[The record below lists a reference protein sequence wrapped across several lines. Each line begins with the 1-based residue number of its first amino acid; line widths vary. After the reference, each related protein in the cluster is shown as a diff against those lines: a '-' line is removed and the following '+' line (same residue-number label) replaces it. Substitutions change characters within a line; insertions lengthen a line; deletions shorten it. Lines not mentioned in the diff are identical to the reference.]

1 MAACNFNI
9 NFSSSATDLVQNMKT
24 KITGQGGTADGDE
37 SAGSFSVSLLGSSIS
52 GSYTISGQQMAV
64 IIDHKP
70 FLISCNQ
77 IQKYLQSNL

>member
-1 MAACNFNI
+1 
-9 NFSSSATDLVQNMKT
+9 
-24 KITGQGGTADGDE
+24 
-37 SAGSFSVSLLGSSIS
+37 LGSSIS

>member
-24 KITGQGGTADGDE
+24 KITGQGGTATGDE
-37 SAGSFSVSLLGSSIS
+37 SAGGFSVSLLGSNIS

-77 IQKYLQSNL
+77 IQNYLQSNL

>member
-9 NFSSSATDLVQNMKT
+9 NFSSSATDLVQNMKA
-24 KITGQGGTADGDE
+24 KITGQGGTAAGDE
-37 SAGSFSVSLLGSSIS
+37 AAGSFSVSLFGSSIS

-77 IQKYLQSNL
+77 IQHYLQSNL

>member
-1 MAACNFNI
+1 MPACNFNI
-9 NFSSSATDLVQNMKT
+9 NFSSSASDLVQNMKT
-24 KITGQGGTADGDE
+24 KIIGQGGTATGDE
-37 SAGSFSVSLLGSSIS
+37 SGGDFSVSLFGSNIS

-77 IQKYLQSNL
+77 IQNYLQSSV